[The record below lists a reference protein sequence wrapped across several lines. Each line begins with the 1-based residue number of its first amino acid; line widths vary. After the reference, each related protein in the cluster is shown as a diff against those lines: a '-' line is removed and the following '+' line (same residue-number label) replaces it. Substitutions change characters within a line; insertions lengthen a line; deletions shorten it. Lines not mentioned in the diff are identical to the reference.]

1 MNKKIELF
9 IENAHTWCLDRM
21 KIDMLSHEE
30 LFKNELVN
38 TYLPLMYNNDLDN
51 ELKLE
56 YSFDNLKEDI
66 IELIKP
72 KIPTQAIAEDKLET
86 WLDSSIRTSHEHRFD
101 SYKKLLVKE
110 NKKDIITQIDADTY
124 KILDSCHNPNELS
137 FEWDRRGLVYGHVQS
152 GKTANYIGLINRA
165 FDAGYRIVIVLTG
178 MTEDLRIQTQDRIDA
193 GVVGQR
199 EGIDIGISVDNPN
212 FKNLDEIIPATSLKK
227 DLKKSDDWRDHTI
240 NTNKKS
246 IWVIKKNKSVLENL
260 ILWLD
265 KQRSNGEDGKIN
277 NVPFLVIDD
286 EADNASIQSMSK
298 KDYESWGEGLKLADL
313 DNEELTEKQKEA
325 LEKAQARVIKAIN
338 RNIRVA
344 LSLMSHKTFVA
355 YTATPYSII
364 NQSEKDLE
372 RAVIIGDKTF
382 RIDENSD
389 LFPEHFIIPI
399 TAGSKYMG
407 IERIFTTKKA
417 NKLPVVVNVSTNY
430 PNEDL
435 DNNYFPT
442 KRGYSYS
449 FSEIPISLEDAIF
462 HFLIS
467 IIIRK
472 HRGHEDYNSLLVH
485 TSHLTANADYLAVR
499 INNFTTKLIENLP
512 GNNGGYFTRIERIF
526 NQIKQNSKNKLF
538 QDYFNNEYSFPEK
551 ITKDDVLNVLLSKMD
566 LDHNYI
572 YAPFEVVSYHSS
584 NSKDLEH
591 KNHDL
596 NFNLKQKNGK
606 KRFKNYIV
614 IGGNR
619 LSRGLT
625 LEGLTTS
632 YFVRNST
639 RQDSLY
645 QMARWF
651 GYRIGFED
659 LVRIFMPT
667 DQILWFEGVYKLE
680 MDLRKDFEENNE
692 EDEDVKLLPRDA
704 VIKMAYYTKDDMYI
718 PSGARKKFPAICDP
732 NKLRNTRKQAMSFS
746 GTTKTNRIIYDKK
759 VQANNLKVVKDLFEA
774 VKNDSKAELF
784 DVTDKSVPKE
794 IKNNKNSNYINVN
807 YKHITTLLTKYEA
820 HHKIKDDIVALV
832 SFIKENKDELEE
844 WSLVLVNRGNNEDSI
859 LVGDFYENNKR
870 QENKP
875 IGIVKRDESAK
886 LEPSEK
892 DFNTIFFKSILDQQ
906 KDNIFDIIDK
916 SNYDEFVDAKKEKT
930 KGKKQSDV
938 VKKYRN
944 KSKKP
949 LMLIYPA
956 KSKKANEIQVFP
968 LIYCF
973 IPVLD
978 NAQKVTYIIRNK

>member
-1 MNKKIELF
+1 MNLKIDLQL
-9 IENAHTWCLDRM
+9 ENAQITCLRHINNGEVSPENFINHDFIINIVRIYYEM
-21 KIDMLSHEE
+21 IGDKLKDDFSFDN
-30 LFKNELVN
+30 FKNELVKRF
-38 TYLPLMYNNDLDN
+38 
-51 ELKLE
+51 EK
-56 YSFDNLKEDI
+56 KQ
-66 IELIKP
+66 
-72 KIPTQAIAEDKLET
+72 PTRAFAEENLET
-86 WLDSSIRTSHEHRFD
+86 WLNSSIRNSPERRFNA
-101 SYKKLLVKE
+101 YKELLSDQGKGE
-110 NKKDIITQIDADTY
+110 IITQMDADTY

-137 FEWDRRGLVYGHVQS
+137 EEWDRRGLVYGHVQS

-165 FDAGYRIVIVLTG
+165 FDAGYQIVIVLTG
-178 MTEDLRIQTQDRIDA
+178 MTEDLRSQTQRRIDE

-199 EGIDIGISVDNPN
+199 GGQELGIG
-212 FKNLDEIIPATSLKK
+212 KNKFFQKLPKVMPATTL
-227 DLKKSDDWRDHTI
+227 SDDLSRSNRDLI
-240 NTNKKS
+240 GSNFSVKEKS
-246 IWVIKKNKSVLENL
+246 IWVIKKNKTVLENL

-265 KQRSNGEDGKIN
+265 RQRSNSADGKIN
-277 NVPFLVIDD
+277 YVPFLVIDD

-298 KDYESWGEGLKLADL
+298 KDYESWGEGQKLADV

-325 LEKAQARVIKAIN
+325 LEKAQERVIKAIN

-372 RAVIIGDKTF
+372 RTVIIDDKTF
-382 RIDENSD
+382 MIDENSD

-417 NKLPVVVNVSTNY
+417 NKLPVIVNVSTSY

-442 KRGYSYS
+442 KRGFSYS
-449 FSEIPISLEDAIF
+449 FSDIPTSLEDAIL

-472 HRGHEDYNSLLVH
+472 HRGHKDYNSLLVH
-485 TSHLTANADYLAVR
+485 TSHLTDNADYLAVKIDKF
-499 INNFTTKLIENLP
+499 INDLIKKLP
-512 GNNGGYFTRIERIF
+512 GNNGGYFARIETIF
-526 NQIKQNSKNKLF
+526 KQIKQNSENILF
-538 QDYFNNEYSFPEK
+538 KKYFQNEYYFPEK
-551 ITKDDVLNVLLSKMD
+551 ITKNDVLNVLLSKMD
-566 LDHNYI
+566 QNHKYI

-584 NSKDLEH
+584 NNKDLKH
-591 KNHDL
+591 KNRDL

-632 YFVRNST
+632 YFIRNTT

-659 LVRIFMPT
+659 LVRIFMPI

-692 EDEDVKLLPRDA
+692 EEEDVKLLPRDA

-718 PSGARKKFPAICDP
+718 PNGTRKKFPAICDP
-732 NKLRNTRKQAMSFS
+732 NKLRNTRKQAISKA

-759 VQANNLKVVKDLFEA
+759 VQENNLKVVKDLFEA
-774 VKNDSKAELF
+774 VKNDSTTVLF
-784 DVTDKSVPKE
+784 NVTDNSVPKE

-820 HHKIKDDIVALV
+820 HPKIKDDITALV
-832 SFIKENKDELEE
+832 SFIKENKVELEK
-844 WSLVLVNRGNNEDSI
+844 WSLVLVNRGVSEGSK
-859 LVGDFYENNKR
+859 LLGDFYDNGEPEK
-870 QENKP
+870 NKP

-892 DFNTIFFKSILDQQ
+892 DFNTIYFKSILDQQ

-916 SNYDEFVDAKKEKT
+916 SNYDEFVDAKT
-930 KGKKQSDV
+930 KGIKQSDV

-956 KSKKANEIQVFP
+956 RSNKVEEIDVFP
-968 LIYCF
+968 LLYCF
-973 IPVLD
+973 IPILD

>member
-1 MNKKIELF
+1 MNLKIDLQL
-9 IENAHTWCLDRM
+9 ENAQITCLRHINNGEVSPENFINHDFIINIVRIYYEM
-21 KIDMLSHEE
+21 IGDKLKDDFSFDN
-30 LFKNELVN
+30 FKNELVKRF
-38 TYLPLMYNNDLDN
+38 
-51 ELKLE
+51 EK
-56 YSFDNLKEDI
+56 KQ
-66 IELIKP
+66 
-72 KIPTQAIAEDKLET
+72 PTRAFAEENLET
-86 WLDSSIRTSHEHRFD
+86 WLNSSIRNSPERRFNA
-101 SYKKLLVKE
+101 YKELLSDQGKGE
-110 NKKDIITQIDADTY
+110 IITQMDADTY

-137 FEWDRRGLVYGHVQS
+137 EEWDRRGLVYGHVQS

-165 FDAGYRIVIVLTG
+165 FDAGYQIVIVLTG
-178 MTEDLRIQTQDRIDA
+178 MTEDLRSQTQRRIDE

-199 EGIDIGISVDNPN
+199 GGQELGIG
-212 FKNLDEIIPATSLKK
+212 KNKFFQKLPKVMPATTL
-227 DLKKSDDWRDHTI
+227 SDDLSRSNRDLI
-240 NTNKKS
+240 GSNFSVKEKS
-246 IWVIKKNKSVLENL
+246 IWVIKKNKTVLENL

-265 KQRSNGEDGKIN
+265 RQRSNSADGKIN
-277 NVPFLVIDD
+277 YVPFLVIDD

-298 KDYESWGEGLKLADL
+298 KDYESWGEGQKLADV

-325 LEKAQARVIKAIN
+325 LEKAQERVIKAIN

-372 RAVIIGDKTF
+372 RTVIIDDKTF
-382 RIDENSD
+382 MIDENSD

-417 NKLPVVVNVSTNY
+417 NKLPVVINVSTSY

-442 KRGYSYS
+442 KRGISYS
-449 FSEIPISLEDAIF
+449 FLEIPKSLEDAIL

-472 HRGHEDYNSLLVH
+472 HRGHKDYNSMLVH
-485 TSHLTANADYLAVR
+485 TSHLTANADYLAVKIDKF
-499 INNFTTKLIENLP
+499 INDLIKKLP
-512 GNNGGYFTRIERIF
+512 GNNGGYFSRIKNIF
-526 NQIKQNSKNKLF
+526 NQIKQNSKNILF
-538 QDYFNNEYSFPEK
+538 KKYFNNEYYFPEK
-551 ITKDDVLNVLLSKMD
+551 ITKNDVLNVLLSKMD
-566 LDHNYI
+566 QNHKYI

-584 NSKDLEH
+584 NNKYLEH
-591 KNHDL
+591 KNRDL
-596 NFNLKQKNGK
+596 SFNLKQKNGK

-632 YFVRNST
+632 YFVRNTT

-659 LVRIFMPT
+659 LVRIFMPI

-692 EDEDVKLLPRDA
+692 EEEDVKLLPRDA

-718 PSGARKKFPAICDP
+718 PNGTRKKFPAICDP
-732 NKLRNTRKQAMSFS
+732 NKLRNTRKQAISKA

-774 VKNDSKAELF
+774 VKNDSTTVLF
-784 DVTDKSVPKE
+784 NVTDNSVPKE

-820 HHKIKDDIVALV
+820 HPKIKDDITALV
-832 SFIKENKDELEE
+832 SFIKENKVELEK
-844 WSLVLVNRGNNEDSI
+844 WSLVLVNRGVSEGSK
-859 LVGDFYENNKR
+859 LLGDFYDNGEPEK
-870 QENKP
+870 NKP

-892 DFNTIFFKSILDQQ
+892 DFNTIYFKSILDQQ

-916 SNYDEFVDAKKEKT
+916 SNYDEFVDAKT
-930 KGKKQSDV
+930 KGIKQSDV

-956 KSKKANEIQVFP
+956 RSNKVEEIDVFP
-968 LIYCF
+968 LLYCF
-973 IPVLD
+973 IPILD

>member
-1 MNKKIELF
+1 MNITTLK
-9 IENAHTWCLDRM
+9 ENALTQCLDRM
-21 KIDMLSHEE
+21 RYKQDLTVENIFENRFLSIVIPALYDELDEE
-30 LFKNELVN
+30 LKR
-38 TYLPLMYNNDLDN
+38 
-51 ELKLE
+51 E
-56 YSFDNLKEDI
+56 YSLDDLKEDI
-66 IELIKP
+66 LELIKP
-72 KIPTQAIAEDKLET
+72 KKPTQAIAEYELES
-86 WLDSSIRTSHEHRFD
+86 WLDSSIRTNGQNRFEA
-101 SYKKLLVKE
+101 YKKLLNIQEKAS
-110 NKKDIITQIDADTY
+110 IIPQMDADTY
-124 KILDSCHNPNELS
+124 KILDSCYNPNELS
-137 FEWDRRGLVYGHVQS
+137 EEWDRRGLVYGHVQS

-165 FDAGYRIVIVLTG
+165 FDSGYKIVIVLTG
-178 MTEDLRIQTQDRIDA
+178 MTEDLRSQTQRRIDE

-199 EGIDIGISVDNPN
+199 GGQQLGIG
-212 FKNLDEIIPATSLKK
+212 EIDFFQKLPKVMPATTL
-227 DLKKSDDWRDHTI
+227 SDDLSRSNRNLI
-240 NTNKKS
+240 GSNFSVKEKS
-246 IWVIKKNKSVLENL
+246 IWVIKKNKTVLENL

-265 KQRSNGEDGKIN
+265 KQRSNSTNGKIN
-277 NVPFLVIDD
+277 YVPFLVIDD

-298 KDYESWGEGLKLADL
+298 KDYESWGEGQKLADL
-313 DNEELTEKQKEA
+313 DNEELTEKQKEV
-325 LEKAQARVIKAIN
+325 LKKAQERVIKAIN

-344 LSLMSHKTFVA
+344 LSLMAHKTFVA

-364 NQSEKDLE
+364 NQSDKDLE
-372 RAVIIGDKTF
+372 SSVIIDDKTF
-382 RIDENSD
+382 IIDKNSD

-417 NKLPVVVNVSTNY
+417 NKLPVVVNVSTSY

-442 KRGYSYS
+442 KRGFSYS
-449 FSEIPISLEDAIF
+449 FSEIPKSLEDAIL

-472 HRGHEDYNSLLVH
+472 HRGHKDYNSLLVH
-485 TSHLTANADYLAVR
+485 TSHLTVNTDYLAVR
-499 INNFTTKLIENLP
+499 IDKFINDLIKKLP
-512 GNNGGYFTRIERIF
+512 GNNGGYFSRIETIF
-526 NQIKQNSKNKLF
+526 KQIKQNSKNSLF
-538 QDYFNNEYSFPEK
+538 KKYFNNEYYFPEK
-551 ITKDDVLNVLLSKMD
+551 ITKNDVLNVLLSKRD
-566 LDHNYI
+566 QKYEYI

-584 NSKDLEH
+584 NNKDLEH
-591 KNHDL
+591 KNRDL
-596 NFNLKQKNGK
+596 SYNLLDKKGK

-614 IGGNR
+614 VGGNR

-632 YFVRNST
+632 YFVRNTT

-692 EDEDVKLLPRDA
+692 EEEDIKLLPRDA
-704 VIKMAYYTKDDMYI
+704 VIKMAHYTKDDMHI
-718 PSGARKKFPAICDP
+718 PSGIRKKFPSICDP
-732 NKLRNTRKQAMSFS
+732 NKLRNTRKQAMSFA
-746 GTTKTNRIIYDKK
+746 GTTKTNRIIHDKI

-774 VKNDSKAELF
+774 VKNDSTTVLF
-784 DVTDKSVPKE
+784 DVSKKSVPKE
-794 IKNNKNSNYINVN
+794 IKENKNTNYINVN

-820 HHKIKDDIVALV
+820 HPKIKDDITALV
-832 SFIKENKDELEE
+832 SFIKENKVELEK
-844 WSLVLVNRGNNEDSI
+844 WSLVLVNRGVSEGSK
-859 LVGDFYENNKR
+859 LLGDFYDNGE
-870 QENKP
+870 QEENKP
-875 IGIVKRDESAK
+875 IGIVKRNESAE

-892 DFNTIFFKSILDQQ
+892 DFNTIYFKSILDQQ

-916 SNYDEFVDAKKEKT
+916 SNYDEFVDAKKT

-956 KSKKANEIQVFP
+956 QSNKANEIQVFP
-968 LIYCF
+968 LLYCF

>member
-1 MNKKIELF
+1 MNNKIELF

-21 KIDMLSHEE
+21 KIDKLSHEE
-30 LFKNELVN
+30 LFENDLVN

-51 ELKLE
+51 ELKLK
-56 YSFDNLKEDI
+56 YSFDTLKEDI
-66 IELIKP
+66 LELIKP
-72 KIPTQAIAEDKLET
+72 KVPTQAIAEDRLET
-86 WLDSSIRTSHEHRFD
+86 WLDSSIRANDEYRFD
-101 SYKKLLVKE
+101 AYKKLLNKE

-178 MTEDLRIQTQDRIDA
+178 MTEDLRSQTQRRIDE

-199 EGIDIGISVDNPN
+199 DGVDIGISKDNPV
-212 FKNLDEIIPATSLKK
+212 FQSLDEIHPATSLKK
-227 DLKKSDDWRDHTI
+227 DLKKNDDWRDSNL
-240 NTNKKS
+240 NTKKKS
-246 IWVIKKNKSVLENL
+246 IWVIKKNKTVLENL
-260 ILWLD
+260 IMWLD
-265 KQRSNGEDGKIN
+265 KQRSNSNNGKIN

-298 KDYESWGEGLKLADL
+298 KDYETWGEGQKLAKLDFEDL
-313 DNEELTEKQKEA
+313 TPKQEEELK
-325 LEKAQARVIKAIN
+325 KAQDRVIKAIN

-344 LSLMSHKTFVA
+344 LSLMSHKSFVA

-372 RAVIIGDKTF
+372 KSVVIRDKVFVIDGD
-382 RIDENSD
+382 SD

-407 IERIFTTKKA
+407 IERIFTTNNA
-417 NKLPVVVNVSTNY
+417 EKLPVVVNVSTSY
-430 PNEDL
+430 SNEDL
-435 DNNYFPT
+435 DNHYFPT
-442 KRGYSYS
+442 KRGMGYS
-449 FSEIPISLEDAIF
+449 FPDDIPKSLQDAIL
-462 HFLIS
+462 HFLVS

-472 HRGHEDYNSLLVH
+472 HRGHEDYNTLLVH
-485 TSHLTANADYLAVR
+485 TSHLTKNADYLACK
-499 INNFTTKLIENLP
+499 IDLFIKKLQNNLH
-512 GNNGGYFTRIERIF
+512 GNNGGYLTRIEIIF

-538 QDYFNNEYSFPEK
+538 NKYFNNEYSFPNE
-551 ITKDDVLNVLLSKMD
+551 ITKEDILNILLAKVDPLFS
-566 LDHNYI
+566 
-572 YAPFEVVSYHSS
+572 VVSYHSS
-584 NSKDLEH
+584 NSKELSHTTHDLRFDLEP
-591 KNHDL
+591 
-596 NFNLKQKNGK
+596 KNGI

-614 IGGNR
+614 VGGNR

-625 LEGLTTS
+625 LDGLTTS

-645 QMARWF
+645 QMGRWF

-692 EDEDVKLLPRDA
+692 EEEDVKLLPRDA
-704 VIKMAYYTKDDMYI
+704 VIKMAYYTKEDMYI
-718 PSGARKKFPAICDP
+718 PSGTRKKFPAICDP
-732 NKLRNTRKQAMSFS
+732 NKLRNTRKQAISKA
-746 GTTKTNRIIYDKK
+746 GTTKTNRIIHDKK
-759 VQANNLKVVKDLFEA
+759 VQANNLKVIKDLFES

-784 DVTDKSVPKE
+784 DVRGTSVPKE
-794 IKNNKNSNYINVN
+794 IKNNKNSNYINVD
-807 YKHITTLLTKYEA
+807 YKHITTLLSKYEA
-820 HHKIKDDIVALV
+820 HPKIKDDIIALV
-832 SFIKENKDELEE
+832 SFIRENKVELKE
-844 WSLVLVNRGNNEDSI
+844 WSLVLVNRGISNGSK
-859 LVGDFYENNKR
+859 LLGDFYENGKR

-892 DFNTIFFKSILDQQ
+892 DFNTIYFKSILDQQ
-906 KDNIFDIIDK
+906 KDNIFDIIDI
-916 SNYDEFVDAKKEKT
+916 SNYDEFVGAKKEKT
-930 KGKKQSDV
+930 KGKRQSDV

-956 KSKKANEIQVFP
+956 QSNKVKEIDVFP
-968 LIYCF
+968 LLYCF
-973 IPVLD
+973 IPILD

>member
-1 MNKKIELF
+1 MNDKLGLLLKNAYELC
-9 IENAHTWCLDRM
+9 HDRM
-21 KIDMLSHEE
+21 RNNLSLSVDNIFEE
-30 LFKNELVN
+30 SFLVIAIPAL
-38 TYLPLMYNNDLDN
+38 YDNDLDE
-51 ELKLE
+51 ELKKQ
-56 YSFDNLKEDI
+56 YSLVNLKEDI
-66 IELIKP
+66 LKLIKP
-72 KIPTQAIAEDKLET
+72 EKPTQAIAEHKLES
-86 WLDSSIRTSHEHRFD
+86 WLDSSIRSNGENRFD
-101 SYKKLLVKE
+101 AYKKLLNRQ
-110 NKKDIITQIDADTY
+110 NKASIIPQMDADTY

-137 FEWDRRGLVYGHVQS
+137 EEWDRRGLVYGHVQS

-165 FDAGYRIVIVLTG
+165 FDAGYKIVIVLTG
-178 MTEDLRIQTQDRIDA
+178 MTEDLRSQTQRRIDE

-199 EGIDIGISVDNPN
+199 GGQELGIGENKFFQKLSKVM
-212 FKNLDEIIPATSLKK
+212 PATTL
-227 DLKKSDDWRDHTI
+227 SDDLSKVNRDLI
-240 NTNKKS
+240 GSNFSVKEKS
-246 IWVIKKNKSVLENL
+246 IWVIKKNKTVLENL
-260 ILWLD
+260 IVWLD
-265 KQRSNGEDGKIN
+265 KQRSNDKNGKIN

-298 KDYESWGEGLKLADL
+298 KDYESWGEGQKLADL
-313 DNEELTEKQKEA
+313 DNEELTEKQKEV
-325 LEKAQARVIKAIN
+325 LKKAQERVIKAIN

-372 RAVIIGDKTF
+372 RAVIIDDKTF
-382 RIDENSD
+382 MIDENSD

-417 NKLPVVVNVSTNY
+417 NKLPVIVNVSTSY

-442 KRGYSYS
+442 KRGFSYS
-449 FSEIPISLEDAIF
+449 FSDIPTSLEDAIL

-472 HRGHEDYNSLLVH
+472 HRGHKDYNSLLVH
-485 TSHLTANADYLAVR
+485 TSHLTDNADYLAVKIDKF
-499 INNFTTKLIENLP
+499 INDLIKKLP
-512 GNNGGYFTRIERIF
+512 GNNGGYFARIETIF
-526 NQIKQNSKNKLF
+526 KQIKQNSENILF
-538 QDYFNNEYSFPEK
+538 KKYFQNEYYFPEK
-551 ITKDDVLNVLLSKMD
+551 ITKNDVLNVLLSKMD
-566 LDHNYI
+566 QNHKYI

-584 NSKDLEH
+584 NNKDLKH
-591 KNHDL
+591 KNRDL

-614 IGGNR
+614 VGGNR

-632 YFVRNST
+632 YFVRNTT

-659 LVRIFMPT
+659 LVRIFMPI

-692 EDEDVKLLPRDA
+692 EEEDVKLLPRDA

-718 PSGARKKFPAICDP
+718 PSGTRKKFPAICDP
-732 NKLRNTRKQAMSFS
+732 NKLRNTRKQAISKA
-746 GTTKTNRIIYDKK
+746 GTTKTNRIINDIK
-759 VQANNLKVVKDLFEA
+759 VQVNNLKVVKDLFEA
-774 VKNDSKAELF
+774 VKNDSTAELF
-784 DVTDKSVPKE
+784 DVTDNSVPKE

-820 HHKIKDDIVALV
+820 HPKIKDDITALV
-832 SFIKENKDELEE
+832 SFIKENKVELEK
-844 WSLVLVNRGNNEDSI
+844 WSLVLVNRGDAKGSK
-859 LVGDFYENNKR
+859 LLGDFYENGIW
-870 QENKP
+870 EVNKP
-875 IGIVKRDESAK
+875 IGIVKRDQSAES
-886 LEPSEK
+886 E
-892 DFNTIFFKSILDQQ
+892 DNNTIRFKSILDQQ
-906 KDNIFDIIDK
+906 KDNIFDIIDNT
-916 SNYDEFVDAKKEKT
+916 NYDEFMKAKEDNKSPR
-930 KGKKQSDV
+930 QSDV

-956 KSKKANEIQVFP
+956 QSKKANEIQVFP
-968 LIYCF
+968 LLYCF

>member
-1 MNKKIELF
+1 M
-9 IENAHTWCLDRM
+9 
-21 KIDMLSHEE
+21 
-30 LFKNELVN
+30 
-38 TYLPLMYNNDLDN
+38 
-51 ELKLE
+51 
-56 YSFDNLKEDI
+56 
-66 IELIKP
+66 
-72 KIPTQAIAEDKLET
+72 
-86 WLDSSIRTSHEHRFD
+86 
-101 SYKKLLVKE
+101 
-110 NKKDIITQIDADTY
+110 DADTY
-124 KILDSCHNPNELS
+124 KILNSCHNPNELS
-137 FEWDRRGLVYGHVQS
+137 EEWDRRGLVYGHVQS

-165 FDAGYRIVIVLTG
+165 FDAGYKIIIVLTG
-178 MTEDLRIQTQDRIDA
+178 MTEDLRSQTQRRIDE

-199 EGIDIGISVDNPN
+199 EGVSIGISEDNSD
-212 FKNLDEIIPATSLKK
+212 FKKLSKVMPATTLSN
-227 DLKKSDDWRDHTI
+227 DLSKRNRGLIGANFSVKE
-240 NTNKKS
+240 KS
-246 IWVIKKNKSVLENL
+246 IWVIKKNKTVLENL
-260 ILWLD
+260 IVWLD
-265 KQRSNGEDGKIN
+265 KLRSNSKDGKIH

-298 KDYESWGEGLKLADL
+298 KDYESWGEGQKLADL
-313 DNEELTEKQKEA
+313 DNEELTPKQKKA
-325 LEKAQARVIKAIN
+325 LEDAQERVIKAIN
-338 RNIRVA
+338 RNIRVS
-344 LSLMSHKTFVA
+344 LSLMSHKSFVA

-372 RAVIIGDKTF
+372 RSVTIDDKTF
-382 RIDENSD
+382 MIDENSD

-407 IERIFTTKKA
+407 IERICTTKKA
-417 NKLPVVVNVSTNY
+417 NKLPVIVNVSTSY

-442 KRGYSYS
+442 KRGFSYS
-449 FSEIPISLEDAIF
+449 FSDIPKSLEDAIL

-499 INNFTTKLIENLP
+499 IDNFITKLKENLP
-512 GNNGGYFTRIERIF
+512 GNNGGYFTRIESIF

-538 QDYFNNEYSFPEK
+538 QKYFNNEYYFPEK
-551 ITKDDVLNVLLSKMD
+551 ITKDDVLNVLLSKMN
-566 LDHNYI
+566 LNHKYI
-572 YAPFEVVSYHSS
+572 YAPFQVVSYHSS
-584 NSKDLEH
+584 NNKDLKH
-591 KNHDL
+591 KNHEL
-596 NFNLKQKNGK
+596 SFNLKQNNGK

-614 IGGNR
+614 VGGNR

-651 GYRIGFED
+651 GYRTGFED

-680 MDLRKDFEENNE
+680 MDLRKLFEDNNN

-718 PSGARKKFPAICDP
+718 TSGARKKYPAICDP
-732 NKLRNTRKQAMSFS
+732 NKLRNTRKQAISKA
-746 GTTKTNRIIYDKK
+746 GTTKTNRII
-759 VQANNLKVVKDLFEA
+759 NNENIQKDNMNAVKYLFEA
-774 VKNDSKAELF
+774 VKNDSEAELF
-784 DVTDKSVPKE
+784 NVSHSPE
-794 IKNNKNSNYINVN
+794 QIQNNKNSNYINVN
-807 YKHITTLLTKYEA
+807 YKHITTLLDKYKS
-820 HHKIKDDIVALV
+820 HDKIKDDIVALI
-832 SFIKENKDELEE
+832 SFIKENKVELEK
-844 WSLVLVNRGNNEDSI
+844 WSLVLVNRADAKGSK
-859 LVGDFYENNKR
+859 LLGDFYENGKR
-870 QENKP
+870 QENEP
-875 IGIVKRDESAK
+875 IGIVKRDESAQ
-886 LEPSEK
+886 LETTEK
-892 DFNTIFFKSILDQQ
+892 DSDTIYFKSILDQQ
-906 KDNIFDIIDK
+906 NDNIFDIIDN
-916 SNYDEFVDAKKEKT
+916 SNYDEFMKAKKDENKR
-930 KGKKQSDV
+930 QADV

-956 KSKKANEIQVFP
+956 QTQKAKEIGVFP
-968 LIYCF
+968 LLYCF

>member
-1 MNKKIELF
+1 MNLKIDLQL
-9 IENAHTWCLDRM
+9 ENAQITCLRHINNGEVSPENFINHDFIINIVRIYYEM
-21 KIDMLSHEE
+21 IGDKLKDDFSFDN
-30 LFKNELVN
+30 FKNELVKRF
-38 TYLPLMYNNDLDN
+38 
-51 ELKLE
+51 EK
-56 YSFDNLKEDI
+56 KQ
-66 IELIKP
+66 
-72 KIPTQAIAEDKLET
+72 PTRAFAEENLET
-86 WLDSSIRTSHEHRFD
+86 WLNSSIRNSPERRFNA
-101 SYKKLLVKE
+101 YKELLSDQGKGE
-110 NKKDIITQIDADTY
+110 IITQMDADTY

-137 FEWDRRGLVYGHVQS
+137 EEWDRRGLVYGHVQS

-165 FDAGYRIVIVLTG
+165 FDAGYQIVIVLTG
-178 MTEDLRIQTQDRIDA
+178 MTEDLRSQTQRRIDE

-199 EGIDIGISVDNPN
+199 GGQELGIG
-212 FKNLDEIIPATSLKK
+212 KNKFFQKLPKVMPATTL
-227 DLKKSDDWRDHTI
+227 SDDLSRSNRDLI
-240 NTNKKS
+240 GSNFSVKEKS
-246 IWVIKKNKSVLENL
+246 IWVIKKNKTVLENL

-265 KQRSNGEDGKIN
+265 RQRSNSADGKIN
-277 NVPFLVIDD
+277 YVPFLVIDD

-298 KDYESWGEGLKLADL
+298 KDYESWGEGQKLADV

-325 LEKAQARVIKAIN
+325 LEKAQERVIKAIN

-372 RAVIIGDKTF
+372 RTVIIDDKTF
-382 RIDENSD
+382 MIDENSD

-417 NKLPVVVNVSTNY
+417 NKLPVVINVSTSY

-442 KRGYSYS
+442 KRGISYS
-449 FSEIPISLEDAIF
+449 FLEIPKSLEDAIL

-472 HRGHEDYNSLLVH
+472 HRGHKDYNSMLVH
-485 TSHLTANADYLAVR
+485 TSHLTANADYLAVKIDKF
-499 INNFTTKLIENLP
+499 INDLIKKLP
-512 GNNGGYFTRIERIF
+512 GNNGGYFSRIKNIF
-526 NQIKQNSKNKLF
+526 NQIKQNSKNILF
-538 QDYFNNEYSFPEK
+538 KKYFNNEYYFPEK
-551 ITKDDVLNVLLSKMD
+551 ITKNDVLNVLLSKMD
-566 LDHNYI
+566 QNHKYI

-584 NSKDLEH
+584 NNKYLEH
-591 KNHDL
+591 KNRDL
-596 NFNLKQKNGK
+596 SFNLKQKNGK

-632 YFVRNST
+632 YFVRNTT

-659 LVRIFMPT
+659 LVRIFMPI

-692 EDEDVKLLPRDA
+692 EEEDVKLLPKDA

-718 PSGARKKFPAICDP
+718 PNGTRKKFPAICDP
-732 NKLRNTRKQAMSFS
+732 NKLRNTRKQAISKA

-774 VKNDSKAELF
+774 VKNDSTTVLF
-784 DVTDKSVPKE
+784 NVTDNSVPKE

-820 HHKIKDDIVALV
+820 HPKIKDDITALV
-832 SFIKENKDELEE
+832 SFIKENKVELEK
-844 WSLVLVNRGNNEDSI
+844 WSLVLVNRGVSEGSK
-859 LVGDFYENNKR
+859 LLGDFYDNGEPEK
-870 QENKP
+870 NKP

-892 DFNTIFFKSILDQQ
+892 DFNTIYFKSILDQQ

-916 SNYDEFVDAKKEKT
+916 SNYDEFVDAKT
-930 KGKKQSDV
+930 KGIKQSDV

-956 KSKKANEIQVFP
+956 RSNKVEEIDVFP
-968 LIYCF
+968 LLYCF
-973 IPVLD
+973 IPILD

>member
-1 MNKKIELF
+1 MNLKIDLQL
-9 IENAHTWCLDRM
+9 ENAQITCLRHINNGEVSPENFINHDFIINIVRIYYEM
-21 KIDMLSHEE
+21 IGDKLKDDFSFDN
-30 LFKNELVN
+30 FKNELVKRF
-38 TYLPLMYNNDLDN
+38 
-51 ELKLE
+51 EK
-56 YSFDNLKEDI
+56 KQ
-66 IELIKP
+66 
-72 KIPTQAIAEDKLET
+72 PTRAFAEENLET
-86 WLDSSIRTSHEHRFD
+86 WLNSSIRNSPERRFNA
-101 SYKKLLVKE
+101 YKELLSDQGKGE
-110 NKKDIITQIDADTY
+110 IITQMDADTY

-137 FEWDRRGLVYGHVQS
+137 EEWDRRGLVYGHVQS

-165 FDAGYRIVIVLTG
+165 FDAGYQIVIVLTG
-178 MTEDLRIQTQDRIDA
+178 MTEDLRSQTQRRIDE

-199 EGIDIGISVDNPN
+199 GGQELGIG
-212 FKNLDEIIPATSLKK
+212 KNKFFQKLPKVMPATTL
-227 DLKKSDDWRDHTI
+227 SDDLSRSNRDLI
-240 NTNKKS
+240 GSNFSVKEKS
-246 IWVIKKNKSVLENL
+246 IWVIKKNKTVLENL

-265 KQRSNGEDGKIN
+265 RQRSNSADGKIN
-277 NVPFLVIDD
+277 YVPFLVIDD

-298 KDYESWGEGLKLADL
+298 KDYESWGEGQKLADV

-325 LEKAQARVIKAIN
+325 LEKAQERVIKAIN

-372 RAVIIGDKTF
+372 RTVIIDDKTF
-382 RIDENSD
+382 MIDENSD

-417 NKLPVVVNVSTNY
+417 NKLPVVINVSTSY

-442 KRGYSYS
+442 KRGISYS
-449 FSEIPISLEDAIF
+449 FLEIPKSLEDAIL

-472 HRGHEDYNSLLVH
+472 HRGHKDYNSMLVH
-485 TSHLTANADYLAVR
+485 TSHLTANADYLAVKIDKF
-499 INNFTTKLIENLP
+499 INDLIKKLP
-512 GNNGGYFTRIERIF
+512 GNNGGYFSRIKNIF
-526 NQIKQNSKNKLF
+526 NQIKQNSKNILF
-538 QDYFNNEYSFPEK
+538 KKYFNNEYYFPEK
-551 ITKDDVLNVLLSKMD
+551 ITKNDVLNVLLSKMD
-566 LDHNYI
+566 QNHKYI

-584 NSKDLEH
+584 NNKYLEH
-591 KNHDL
+591 KNRDL
-596 NFNLKQKNGK
+596 SFNLKQKNGK

-632 YFVRNST
+632 YFVRNTT

-659 LVRIFMPT
+659 LVRIFMPI

-692 EDEDVKLLPRDA
+692 EEEDVKLLPRDA

-718 PSGARKKFPAICDP
+718 PNGTRKKFPAICDP
-732 NKLRNTRKQAMSFS
+732 NKLRNTRKQAISKA

-774 VKNDSKAELF
+774 VKNDSTTVLF
-784 DVTDKSVPKE
+784 DVTDNSVPKE

-820 HHKIKDDIVALV
+820 HPKIKDDITALV
-832 SFIKENKDELEE
+832 SFIKENKVELEK
-844 WSLVLVNRGNNEDSI
+844 WSLVLVNRGVSEGSK
-859 LVGDFYENNKR
+859 LLGDFYDNGE
-870 QENKP
+870 QEENKP

-892 DFNTIFFKSILDQQ
+892 DFNTIYFKSILDQQ

-916 SNYDEFVDAKKEKT
+916 SNYDEFVDAKT
-930 KGKKQSDV
+930 KGIKQSDV

-956 KSKKANEIQVFP
+956 RSNKVEEIDVFP
-968 LIYCF
+968 LLYCF
-973 IPVLD
+973 IPILD